1 MELRTRKLL
10 DRSFSG
16 LGISAIALMAIALL
30 LILTPI
36 IWKGSKAYIFK
47 GTIEHRKVMLDHFD
61 RGDSDQLEKEIT
73 ATELIRAPIY
83 RMLETF
89 KTDMKE
95 MSSNERREYR
105 SAVRELEKGLKEL
118 FGPPPSAR
126 KPV

>member
-47 GTIEHRKVMLDHFD
+47 GTIEHRKVMLDH
-61 RGDSDQLEKEIT
+61 
-73 ATELIRAPIY
+73 LIGVIQI
-83 RMLETF
+83 
-89 KTDMKE
+89 
-95 MSSNERREYR
+95 N
-105 SAVRELEKGLKEL
+105 
-118 FGPPPSAR
+118 
-126 KPV
+126 